1 MAGEFIVM
9 NKYLMRELIDMGLWN
24 ERLKNNI
31 IANRGSIQHLTHL
44 SEHVRNK
51 YKTVWEIPMKDV
63 IDMSADRA
71 VFICQSQ
78 SLNLW
83 MEEPNYKSLT
93 SMHFYAW
100 SKGLKTGLYYLR
112 RKPKHQAQQFTIE
125 PTTVMSATNAENN
138 DENNDNL
145 QFLQDEE
152 EENTCTMCSS

>member
-1 MAGEFIVM
+1 
-9 NKYLMRELIDMGLWN
+9 
-24 ERLKNNI
+24 
-31 IANRGSIQHLTHL
+31 
-44 SEHVRNK
+44 
-51 YKTVWEIPMKDV
+51 MKDV

-100 SKGLKTGLYYLR
+100 QKGLKTGLYYLR

-125 PTTVMSATNAENN
+125 PPKAVTANMENEKDD
-138 DENNDNL
+138 DEMNGNL
-145 QFLQDEE
+145 QFYQDD